1 MPNITGDI
9 KGVVLWFTA
18 KSGCFNNSPVGSDGY
33 LGTIAMSGNYSR
45 INFNASLASP
55 IYGSSSTVTPISQ
68 CTLMLIKY

>member
-1 MPNITGDI
+1 M
-9 KGVVLWFTA
+9 LWATA

-33 LGTIAMSGNYSR
+33 LGTVARSGQYSH
-45 INFNASLASP
+45 IDFNASLASP